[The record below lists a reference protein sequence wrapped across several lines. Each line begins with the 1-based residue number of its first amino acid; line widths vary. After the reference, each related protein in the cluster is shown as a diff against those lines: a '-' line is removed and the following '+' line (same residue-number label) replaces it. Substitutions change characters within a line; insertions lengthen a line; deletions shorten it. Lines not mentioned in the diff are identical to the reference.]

1 LDGSPLWWPCS
12 RAYATVS
19 HAHRRAPRAPRSGLE
34 HPVGGCR
41 LRTAPS
47 RLSPGSA
54 HWRCTRP
61 WATARAL
68 VQVAGLSLQYVTK
81 LCILRDECDE
91 SSVHSDTESP
101 ISEPLGFLR
110 SARSMAHLSLQ
121 WCVCV
126 FPFRSFESFSVNSF
140 SVHSF
145 SVNSFSV
152 NSFSVNSFLVFVLQ
166 READEPCLARRRESC
181 WDYDET
187 RYHPVP

>member
-1 LDGSPLWWPCS
+1 MLVGDRRPTGLDGSPLWWPCS

-81 LCILRDECDE
+81 LCILRDDRHE
-91 SSVHSDTESP
+91 SSVNSDTESP

-110 SARSMAHLSLQ
+110 SARSMARLSLQ

-126 FPFRSFESFSVNSF
+126 RVAGTLTKLDITRCPKLLDVGVVSGLTM
-140 SVHSF
+140 
-145 SVNSFSV
+145 
-152 NSFSVNSFLVFVLQ
+152 LVELG
-166 READEPCLARRRESC
+166 ARLC
-181 WDYDET
+181 
-187 RYHPVP
+187 